1 LERDTGQLTE
11 NAMVDLTKENSPT
24 PDNLLQKQVER
35 TPEGHFVKGQ
45 SGNPAG
51 RAVGCR
57 NQATRIAEAL
67 LDGDVEALTRKA
79 VSLALDGDPSAMRLC
94 FDRIIAP
101 RRARPVHLDLPPI
114 ADAADIAA
122 AMAAITAAVAEGAI
136 TPGEGAEVGMIVE
149 TYLRALEASDFERR
163 LKALEAAHAEV
174 S

>member
-1 LERDTGQLTE
+1 
-11 NAMVDLTKENSPT
+11 MVDFTEENSPT
-24 PDNLLQKQVER
+24 PDNFLQKQVER

-51 RAVGCR
+51 RTPGCR

-79 VSLALDGDPSAMRLC
+79 VALALDGDTAAMRLC

-114 ADAADIAA
+114 AEPADVTA

-136 TPGEGAEVGMIVE
+136 TPTEGAEVGMVVE
-149 TYLRALEASDFERR
+149 TYLRALEASDFDRR
-163 LKALEAAHAEV
+163 LKALEAAHAAV

>member
-1 LERDTGQLTE
+1 MTE

-24 PDNLLQKQVER
+24 PDNFLQKQVER
-35 TPEGHFVKGQ
+35 TPEGHFVKGE

>member
-1 LERDTGQLTE
+1 MTENGMVELERQ
-11 NAMVDLTKENSPT
+11 NSPA

-51 RAVGCR
+51 RGVGCR
-57 NQATRIAEAL
+57 NKATQIAEAL

-114 ADAADIAA
+114 AEAADVTA
-122 AMAAITAAVAEGAI
+122 AMAAVTAAVVGGII
-136 TPGEGAEVGMIVE
+136 TPAEGAEVAKVVD
-149 TYLRALEASDFERR
+149 TYVRAIEASDFDRR
-163 LKALEAAHAEV
+163 LRVLEADYAAEN
-174 S
+174 